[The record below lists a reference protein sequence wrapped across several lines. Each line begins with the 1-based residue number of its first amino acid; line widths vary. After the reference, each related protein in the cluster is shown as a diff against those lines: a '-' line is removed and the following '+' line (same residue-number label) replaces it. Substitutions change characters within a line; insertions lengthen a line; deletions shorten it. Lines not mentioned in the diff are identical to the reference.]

1 MENRALLGNIHST
14 GQLLLTLAM
23 ALIILMVTV
32 FVGALLAIPF
42 VDKGIFELFEALDPM
57 AAQDMN
63 LLRYLQIISHIGMFI
78 IPSLILAWLF
88 GRKSLSYLFLD
99 NIPSRRMLLM
109 SVLLVFV
116 TVPFINYLMEL
127 NEQLHFPDSL
137 RSVEDWMRRYEEN
150 AERTTK
156 AFLSVDTLSG
166 LFFNLF
172 MVAVIPAIGEELMF
186 RGVLLRI
193 FNRWIRSHHWA
204 VFITAIIFSAIHMQ
218 FFGFLPRFLLG
229 LLFGYLVVWSGSL
242 WPAIIAHFINNAAAV
257 TFFYLFQHQMS
268 DGTFESLGKGNEGIV
283 YALISL
289 VLIVLV
295 MVWVRRHGKPV
306 KELHSL

>member
-1 MENRALLGNIHST
+1 MENRALLGNIHSS
-14 GQLLLTLAM
+14 GQLLLTLGM
-23 ALIILMVTV
+23 ALFILMITV
-32 FVGALLAIPF
+32 FAGALLAIPF

-57 AAQDMN
+57 AADDMN

-78 IPSLILAWLF
+78 IPSFLLAWLF
-88 GRKSLSYLFLD
+88 GRKILAYLYLD
-99 NIPSRRMLLM
+99 YMPGGKMLLM
-109 SVLLVFV
+109 SVLLIFV
-116 TVPFINYLMEL
+116 AVPFINYIMEL
-127 NEQLHFPDSL
+127 NAQMHFPESL
-137 RSVEDWMRRYEEN
+137 RGVEDWMRRYEEN

-166 LFFNLF
+166 LLFNLF

-193 FNRWIRSHHWA
+193 FNRWTGSHHWG
-204 VFITAIIFSAIHMQ
+204 VLLTAIIFSAIHMQ
-218 FFGFLPRFLLG
+218 FFGFFPRFLLG

-257 TFFYLFQHQMS
+257 TFFYLFQHQFS
-268 DGTFESLGKGNEGIV
+268 DGTFENLGKGNEGMV

-289 VLIVLV
+289 VLVIFV
-295 MVWVRRHGKPV
+295 MVWVRRRGRPV
-306 KELHSL
+306 KDLQSL